1 MAPEDLEEII
11 REVAP
16 LAKEAGYF
24 ETRDNVLRHFVSLVR
39 DNLHIVL
46 TFSPVGDKLRIRCRQ
61 FPSIINCCTI
71 DWYEKW
77 PDEALYSVAERDFKA
92 NEYLDIG

>member
-11 REVAP
+11 REVTP

-24 ETRDNVLRHFVSLVR
+24 ETRDNVLKHFVHLVR

-46 TFSPVGDKLRIRCRQ
+46 TFSPVGDKLRVRCR
-61 FPSIINCCTI
+61 
-71 DWYEKW
+71 
-77 PDEALYSVAERDFKA
+77 
-92 NEYLDIG
+92 